1 MLTPRRVISVCY
13 VRKHRIVRVVL
24 DRSNAKHVDI
34 RSQEEIDKRKQV
46 FIRVIPYKL
55 PEIWD
60 KTAIRS
66 SQVNRLKDAVNAW
79 EAGS

>member
-46 FIRVIPYKL
+46 FIRVSPYKL

>member
-1 MLTPRRVISVCY
+1 MLTPRRVIPVCY

-24 DRSNAKHVDI
+24 GRSNEKHVDI